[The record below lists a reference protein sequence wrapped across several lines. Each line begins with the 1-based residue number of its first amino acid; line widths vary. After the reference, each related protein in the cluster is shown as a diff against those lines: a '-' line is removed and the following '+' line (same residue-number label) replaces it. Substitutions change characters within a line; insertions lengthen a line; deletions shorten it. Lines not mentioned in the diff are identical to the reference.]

1 MEVETKIV
9 SSEDEKL
16 NLLLLD
22 DENDILKALT
32 RVLRLDY
39 NVVSFNSGHDALAY
53 LKENEISIII
63 SDMRMPEMDG
73 ADFLAAAKE
82 IQPNAIRILL
92 TGYSDIQSTVRA
104 VNSGGIHTYIS
115 KPWDNENL
123 KLVVGKACEFFRL
136 RQERERLA
144 DELEERNSQLEQ
156 MNETLAVANSKLSDF
171 NQALELE
178 VDQRTKELQES
189 HSRLEI
195 LLKGRNKTL
204 RDILSMVM
212 AIIQH
217 RTGSPADHAERI
229 ANLAKAV
236 AKKLALSEQIISNI
250 YLCSLMYQIGLI
262 GASDK
267 DLEQPKFDH
276 NNHTLMA
283 PSAHAELGAKIVGL
297 IKRFEPLVE
306 MMLHQDEHFN
316 GTGKPGHLHGAD
328 IPIGAR
334 IIKVVKDYDYFVAS
348 PHNRLRM
355 TTKSAQKYLKE
366 QAGELY
372 DPKVVDIFL
381 NMVSVPSRLTKGL
394 ELGIGLADLTPGT
407 QIKRDLYLPNGK
419 LMLTAGHV
427 INGPLLSKLKEIE
440 KESGMPIVVF
450 IG

>member
-1 MEVETKIV
+1 MVLH
-9 SSEDEKL
+9 EKL

-39 NVVSFNSGHDALAY
+39 NVVSFDHGPNALVY
-53 LKENEISIII
+53 LKEHTVAIII

-73 ADFLAAAKE
+73 ADFLAAAKA

-104 VNSGGIHTYIS
+104 VNDGGIHTYIS

-123 KLVVGKACEFFRL
+123 KLVVAKAGEFFRL
-136 RQERERLA
+136 TQDRERLA
-144 DELEERNSQLEQ
+144 DQLEQ
-156 MNETLAVANSKLSDF
+156 RNAQLEAMNDTLAEANSKLSDF
-171 NQALELE
+171 NQALEIE
-178 VDQRTKELQES
+178 VDQRTKDLQIS
-189 HSRLEI
+189 HARLEM
-195 LLKGRNKTL
+195 LLKGRSKTF

-217 RTGSPADHAERI
+217 RTDSPADHGERI
-229 ANLAKAV
+229 ANLTKAV
-236 AKKLALSEQIISNI
+236 AKRLALSEQQISNI

-267 DLEQPKFDH
+267 ELELPKFNPDSH
-276 NNHTLMA
+276 ILMA
-283 PSAHAELGAKIVGL
+283 PSAHPEIGAKIVGR
-297 IKRFEPLVE
+297 IKRFEPLVDI
-306 MMLHQDEHFN
+306 MLHQDEHFN
-316 GTGKPGHLHGAD
+316 GTGKPGHLHSNN

-334 IIKVVKDYDYFVAS
+334 ILKVVKDYDYFVAS
-348 PHNRLRM
+348 PHNRFRM
-355 TTKSAQKYLKE
+355 TVKSAQGYLRE

-372 DPKVVDIFL
+372 DPKVVDVFL
-381 NMVSVPSRLTKGL
+381 NMIRVPSQLTQGL
-394 ELGIGLADLTPGT
+394 ELGTGLAELSPGT

-427 INGPLLSKLKEIE
+427 INAPLLSKLKEIE